1 MLRKLFGLALGAVVV
16 LGLTALSST
25 PAGAGRCKPD
35 PNPNGRDH
43 CVVDHCPPCST
54 LVCVQGGKCPFV
66 CEPIPGCVP

>member
-1 MLRKLFGLALGAVVV
+1 MLRKLFGVALGTVVV
-16 LGLTALSST
+16 LGLTALTST

-43 CVVDHCPPCST
+43 CAIDCGRCAMP
-54 LVCVQGGKCPFV
+54 VCVQGGKCPFV

>member
-1 MLRKLFGLALGAVVV
+1 MLRKLLGVALGAVVV

-43 CVVDHCPPCST
+43 CVVDCRPPCST